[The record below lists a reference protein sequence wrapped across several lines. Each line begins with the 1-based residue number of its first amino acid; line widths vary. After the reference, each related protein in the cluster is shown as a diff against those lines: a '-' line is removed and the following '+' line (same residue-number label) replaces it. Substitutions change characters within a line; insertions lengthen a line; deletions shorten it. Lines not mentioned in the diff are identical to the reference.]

1 MLTTTNIPSNNF
13 QNHLTNP
20 KHSSNIPDRPSSS
33 FNFSSS
39 SSSSSINS
47 LSSSKRKKQNG
58 VWWGILEEKE
68 EENKFNY
75 FDSRSSL
82 LLNKNNRYLN
92 HRSSSLIL
100 HRNGTFRQKGPA
112 QKIISVERPPIYY
125 YLFKRNYINLRAHK
139 SEKRKNKCSIVQQRL
154 YSETFVVGIIKFSQS
169 LKPKCFY
176 LCS

>member
-1 MLTTTNIPSNNF
+1 MLTKTTNIPLNNSS

-20 KHSSNIPDRPSSS
+20 KLSSNIPDRPSSS
-33 FNFSSS
+33 SLNFSS

-68 EENKFNY
+68 ENKFNY
-75 FDSRSSL
+75 FDSSRSSF

-92 HRSSSLIL
+92 HRSSSVIL

-139 SEKRKNKCSIVQQRL
+139 SEKRKNKCTYSPTAIVHTMRL
-154 YSETFVVGIIKFSQS
+154 LYGNN
-169 LKPKCFY
+169 
-176 LCS
+176 

>member
-1 MLTTTNIPSNNF
+1 MLTTTNIPLNNS
-13 QNHLTNP
+13 QNPLTTP

-68 EENKFNY
+68 ENKFNY
-75 FDSRSSL
+75 FDSSRSSL
-82 LLNKNNRYLN
+82 LLNKNNSRYLN

-139 SEKRKNKCSIVQQRL
+139 SEKRKNKCTYSPTTIVH
-154 YSETFVVGIIKFSQS
+154 
-169 LKPKCFY
+169 
-176 LCS
+176 